1 MHQYHINV
9 FYSKFDDGFIA
20 DVPDLIDCSAFGKTP
35 DEAMR
40 KVMEAME
47 KWLEAARADG
57 TEIPA
62 PTYKPA
68 IYR

>member
-9 FYSKFDDGFIA
+9 FYSKVDEGFIA

-35 DEAMR
+35 G
-40 KVMEAME
+40 EAME
-47 KWLEAARADG
+47 KVMETMERWLEEARASG
-57 TEIPA
+57 EEIPV
-62 PTYKPA
+62 PRYKPA